1 MLRPRKASKRT
12 HITSFYKV
20 QTDVKLNDIMFSVC
34 VSLSIDNEMQGQT
47 PRSAGTEL
55 RGNHAQK
62 REVTQTEAGFQ
73 EIVPVLGLCDELTDV
88 YYVVYK
94 VIHKIKRAVLD

>member
-1 MLRPRKASKRT
+1 MCL
-12 HITSFYKV
+12 Y
-20 QTDVKLNDIMFSVC
+20 
-34 VSLSIDNEMQGQT
+34 LSIDNEMQGQT

-73 EIVPVLGLCDELTDV
+73 EIFPILGLCDELTGV
-88 YYVVYK
+88 HYVVYK
-94 VIHKIKRAVLD
+94 VIHKIKRVVLD